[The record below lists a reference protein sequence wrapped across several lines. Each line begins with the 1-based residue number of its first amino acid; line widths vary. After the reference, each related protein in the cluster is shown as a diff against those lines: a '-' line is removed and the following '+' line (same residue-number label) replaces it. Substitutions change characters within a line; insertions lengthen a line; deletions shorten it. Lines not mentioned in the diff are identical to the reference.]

1 MTFVVDWALAP
12 TPSLT
17 VVTEEVMED
26 VQPMLG
32 PGSVCVTVTG
42 AVVVSEP
49 RADRLRWTEP
59 DGRSFLIGAVP
70 GLTDGTPWEARFRHP
85 LGVAAAPDGSVVAAD
100 TDNHAIR
107 LIGPDG
113 WVTTVAGGAY
123 GAVDAQ
129 GLEARFRHPQGVAVA
144 PDGTVFV
151 ADTVSNTVRRVDAD
165 GTVTTLA
172 GGPYGQGDLQ
182 AGEISL
188 RRPEAVAV
196 GPDGTVYVADTGN
209 DRVVGI
215 GPSGQARTVAGRRSL
230 GSAPAPAPDLR
241 WPTSL
246 ALAGDGTLYITDA
259 ASNVVR
265 RASRDGTS
273 TTFAREPGWR
283 PVALSLFPDGRV
295 LVAEARW
302 APGRTT
308 GRLRTIDP

>member
-1 MTFVVDWALAP
+1 MTFVVDWALDP

-32 PGSVCVTVTG
+32 PGSVCVTATG

-59 DGRSFLIGAVP
+59 DGRSFLIGGVP
-70 GLTDGTPWEARFRHP
+70 GLVDGKPWEARFRHP
-85 LGVAAAPDGSVVAAD
+85 FGVAAAPDGSVV
-100 TDNHAIR
+100 
-107 LIGPDG
+107 
-113 WVTTVAGGAY
+113 
-123 GAVDAQ
+123 
-129 GLEARFRHPQGVAVA
+129 
-144 PDGTVFV
+144 V
-151 ADTVSNTVRRVDAD
+151 ADTFSNTVRRVDAD

-182 AGEISL
+182 VGEVTF
-188 RRPEAVAV
+188 RRPEAVVV
-196 GPDGTVYVADTGN
+196 GLDGTVYVADTGN
-209 DRVVGI
+209 DRVVSI
-215 GPSGQARTVAGRRSL
+215 DPSGQARTVAGRRSL
-230 GSAPAPAPDLR
+230 GLPPAPAPDLR

-246 ALAGDGTLYITDA
+246 ALAGAGTLYITDA

-265 RASRDGTS
+265 RVSRGGTS
-273 TTFAREPGWR
+273 TVFAREPAWR
-283 PVALSLFPDGRV
+283 PVALSLFADGRV
-295 LVAEARW
+295 LVAEAQW

>member
-1 MTFVVDWALAP
+1 MTFVVDWALDP

-17 VVTEEVMED
+17 VVTEEAMED
-26 VQPMLG
+26 VQPM
-32 PGSVCVTVTG
+32 
-42 AVVVSEP
+42 
-49 RADRLRWTEP
+49 
-59 DGRSFLIGAVP
+59 
-70 GLTDGTPWEARFRHP
+70 
-85 LGVAAAPDGSVVAAD
+85 
-100 TDNHAIR
+100 
-107 LIGPDG
+107 
-113 WVTTVAGGAY
+113 
-123 GAVDAQ
+123 
-129 GLEARFRHPQGVAVA
+129 
-144 PDGTVFV
+144 
-151 ADTVSNTVRRVDAD
+151 DAD

-172 GGPYGQGDLQ
+172 GRPYGQGDLQ
-182 AGEISL
+182 AGEISF

-230 GSAPAPAPDLR
+230 GLAPAPAPDLR

-265 RASRDGTS
+265 RVSRDGTS
-273 TTFAREPGWR
+273 MTFARDAGWR

-295 LVAEARW
+295 LVAEAQW

>member
-1 MTFVVDWALAP
+1 MTFVVDWALDP

-32 PGSVCVTVTG
+32 PGSVCVTATG

-59 DGRSFLIGAVP
+59 DGRSFLIRGVP
-70 GLTDGTPWEARFRHP
+70 GLVDGKPWEARFRHP
-85 LGVAAAPDGSVVAAD
+85 FGVAAAPDGSVV
-100 TDNHAIR
+100 
-107 LIGPDG
+107 
-113 WVTTVAGGAY
+113 
-123 GAVDAQ
+123 
-129 GLEARFRHPQGVAVA
+129 
-144 PDGTVFV
+144 V
-151 ADTVSNTVRRVDAD
+151 ADRVSNTVRRVDTD

-182 AGEISL
+182 VGE
-188 RRPEAVAV
+188 V
-196 GPDGTVYVADTGN
+196 T
-209 DRVVGI
+209 
-215 GPSGQARTVAGRRSL
+215 
-230 GSAPAPAPDLR
+230 LR

-246 ALAGDGTLYITDA
+246 GLAGAGTLYITDA

-265 RASRDGTS
+265 RVSRGGTS
-273 TTFAREPGWR
+273 TVFACEPAWR
-283 PVALSLFPDGRV
+283 PVALSLFADGRV
-295 LVAEARW
+295 LVAEAQW